1 MFTSNQKLYISS
13 KTNAARW
20 RAVSMAVTSFTVL
33 PISLSLWEVMINSD
47 ILKLAIYMIFAIII
61 LDIRVIVAGKVAY
74 HTTVVELLRT
84 RLDHPPNS
92 PKELKD
98 DQESTKLTGGS

>member
-1 MFTSNQKLYISS
+1 
-13 KTNAARW
+13 
-20 RAVSMAVTSFTVL
+20 MAVTSFTVL

-61 LDIRVIVAGKVAY
+61 LAIRVIVAGKVAY

-92 PKELKD
+92 PKELQD

>member
-1 MFTSNQKLYISS
+1 
-13 KTNAARW
+13 
-20 RAVSMAVTSFTVL
+20 MAVTSFTVL

-61 LDIRVIVAGKVAY
+61 LAIRVIVAGKVAY

-84 RLDHPPNS
+84 RLDHPPNT